1 MKDTKTHEDQNGS
14 TSLRGER
21 DNTNEVQGEKG
32 QSKCLHLSHFLPTS
46 RRIVQFSNGEV
57 SSAHSIIA
65 ILRWLLLFK
74 V

>member
-1 MKDTKTHEDQNGS
+1 MKDTKTHDDHNGG

-21 DNTNEVQGEKG
+21 DNTNEGQGENS

-46 RRIVQFSNGEV
+46 RRIVQFSNGKV
-57 SSAHSIIA
+57 LSAQIGSIIV
-65 ILRWLLLFK
+65 K